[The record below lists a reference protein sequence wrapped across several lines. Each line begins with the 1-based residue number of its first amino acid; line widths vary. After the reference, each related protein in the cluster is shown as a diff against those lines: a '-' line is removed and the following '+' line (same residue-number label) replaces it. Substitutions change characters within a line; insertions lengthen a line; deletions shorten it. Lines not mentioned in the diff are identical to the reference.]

1 MLIRRKEA
9 LIEIRYLYQKI
20 LGGRC
25 SMPARW
31 IVSSLRRGSCPS
43 QHAEP
48 DSGRGPPASLPP
60 HLYTLLEW
68 RLTALGINPKDIER
82 DSPAMLAGLRGSCAL
97 CEHKRRCL
105 EGMMDHRSPPGWGGY
120 CPNAVAIRAL
130 SASRAFAAFP
140 IVSVGDSR
148 QSV

>member
-1 MLIRRKEA
+1 M
-9 LIEIRYLYQKI
+9 
-20 LGGRC
+20 
-25 SMPARW
+25 SARW
-31 IVSSLRRGSCPS
+31 IVSSLHRSLYRQSDGVS
-43 QHAEP
+43 EP
-48 DSGRGPPASLPP
+48 AAPLPR

-68 RLTALGINPKDIER
+68 RLTALGINPKDIAR
-82 DSPAMLAGLRGSCAL
+82 YSPAMLASLRGSCAL